1 MIKKIDIQKFGIFND
16 YEWNK
21 TIGGDDDLSF
31 KAVNII
37 YGRNYSGKTT
47 FSRILKSI
55 EDEKIHGD
63 FSDANFEITL
73 SDNNKITPSN
83 LSDFKDQL
91 LIRVYNSDFV
101 KTNLSWLHNA
111 DGSINPFTILG
122 QKNVEIDNQIK
133 AIDEKLGNIEL
144 ETGLLSEQF
153 KKEENFKIQSNKYQ
167 GKVNDLDN
175 KLKDKARDIKNNTKL
190 FNFPTFNISHI
201 KSDIE
206 NLRPNSLLNDTEKEL
221 RTNLLKEDAK
231 GAIDLVSV
239 FKPNLILFKTST
251 IEILSK
257 KIEPTKP
264 ILDLLHDKLLQEW
277 VRQGIEKHKDI
288 RNTCG
293 FCGSPLPSDLW
304 NKLDAHFS
312 KVSEDLRL
320 EIQNQIDKVESAKIA
335 LNKFLKISKNEF
347 YTIFH
352 NQFEEL
358 LNQWKNAID
367 VYSHN
372 LDYFITELNE
382 RRNDIF
388 KSRIIDIIQVV
399 DNSQELMDL
408 LSKLNELISANN
420 NKTQNLAKDQQKA
433 NKELR
438 ISEVALFVN
447 NINYNDKIAEIE
459 ALRIETNNLKTDKE
473 NLNKEVNILIE
484 QKRVLEAQAK
494 DESKGAE
501 LVNQH
506 LINFFGHDELKLVAF
521 GQSPNMKFKI
531 TREGVDAKNLSEG
544 ECSLISF
551 CYYIA
556 KIEDELKD
564 DVNSNKLII
573 YIDDPIS
580 SLDGNHVFFMFS
592 LIESIIA
599 KPKKYKQLFISTHN
613 LDFLKYLKRITSN
626 KENLNHFL
634 IERRKRQNVKRSYIT
649 LMPSHIRDFVTEFN
663 YLFKEIY
670 DLYKEVKGDRKK
682 KLENTYNQFYNI
694 PNNMRKFLE
703 CYLFY
708 KYPNTNDPLKNLD
721 KLFDNNVPS
730 LVNRIINEYSHL
742 AHIDRGWKPVDVD
755 EIEEC
760 AILII
765 EKIKE
770 KDINQF
776 DALVDS
782 IKA

>member
-1 MIKKIDIQKFGIFND
+1 MIKKIDIQKFGVFND